1 MKRLIIPVFSLVLL
15 LALPACEEESESTTP
30 VPAGD
35 PSGELTSA
43 TDCKSFMKSPLS
55 GLGSS
60 SESAVLYDY
69 DADTRVLTLTH
80 VNAGFNCCPGELTAA
95 VTVSE
100 GSITIVER
108 EREAGCHC
116 NCLFDLGIKVRNLPL
131 GTWSIA
137 FVEPYRHPD
146 DTPIAFT
153 VDLRAEPGG
162 EHRVPRRH
170 YPWGN

>member
-1 MKRLIIPVFSLVLL
+1 MKSLIIPALTIVLL
-15 LALPACEEESESTTP
+15 LALPGCDGENESNTP
-30 VPAGD
+30 VVTGD

-43 TDCKSFMKSPLS
+43 TDCKSFMKSTLTGP
-55 GLGSS
+55 GSS
-60 SESAVLYDY
+60 GESAVLYVY

-80 VNAGFNCCPGELTAA
+80 VNAGFNCCPGELSVA

-100 GSITIVER
+100 GNITVVES

-116 NCLFDLGIKVRNLPL
+116 NCLFDLGIRVRDLPP
-131 GTWSIA
+131 GSWSIA

-146 DTPIAFT
+146 DAAISFT
-153 VDLRAEPGG
+153 ADLRTDPTG

-170 YPWGN
+170 YPWGF